1 MTTQHSKI
9 IAIELL
15 SQNSITLPLGNKE
28 SILLISLMSIRLL
41 FFKLESNSPLIEAKL
56 SVMI

>member
-15 SQNSITLPLGNKE
+15 SQNSIALPLGNKE